1 MRTLI
6 TLFKLVTFTVMRKS
20 TKNLPRPMTG
30 PWADR
35 WKGSDVPAEYWF
47 VLYARGMAHERLKNY
62 KKSEEDLLQALEHKP
77 NHPYLLNYLAYSWA
91 DQGKNLEKA
100 LDMLRQA
107 SSLMPDDGYIADS
120 LGWVYYRL
128 NDFENA
134 VPHLERAVELLP
146 YDMTVNDHL
155 GDAYWRVGRRLEAK
169 FQWQRAVN
177 YSEEN
182 SGETSKEDI
191 EEKLVRGLEDLPLAE
206 KNKAIVQ
213 EEIQKKMTPAL

>member
-1 MRTLI
+1 
-6 TLFKLVTFTVMRKS
+6 
-20 TKNLPRPMTG
+20 
-30 PWADR
+30 
-35 WKGSDVPAEYWF
+35 
-47 VLYARGMAHERLKNY
+47 
-62 KKSEEDLLQALEHKP
+62 
-77 NHPYLLNYLAYSWA
+77 
-91 DQGKNLEKA
+91 
-100 LDMLRQA
+100 A

-169 FQWQRAVN
+169 FQWQRAIN
-177 YSEEN
+177 YGEGN

-191 EEKLVRGLEDLPLAE
+191 EQKLVRGLEDLPE
-206 KNKAIVQ
+206 EQKNRAVVQ
-213 EEIQKKMTPAL
+213 EQIQEKMSPAL